1 MNSDIDGFP
10 DDEVVGRAGARRQAT
25 GTQDVQRVVDTTAE
39 TLGLQFEYF
48 LEQYVVSRDARVER
62 LV

>member
-10 DDEVVGRAGARRQAT
+10 DDEIVGRTAVRRRLA

-48 LEQYVVSRDARVER
+48 LEQYVDNGI
-62 LV
+62 LIDDLT